1 MQALASYIMRGR
13 SQATLVAVAAAVLSL
28 MMPLAGLISSA
39 TVALVT
45 LRHGVREGLVIGL
58 LAGVVS
64 GLIAFAALGSP
75 VPALGFAM
83 ALWLPVWSIA
93 AVLRYS
99 RSLGLASQLSV
110 LIGLIILVGVHLQ
123 TSDPA
128 VYWAELLEP
137 VRVNLVDG
145 GVVDEAGSQLLVGG
159 ISRWMTGAFA
169 ATFYFQVLIAL
180 LIGRWWQ
187 AILYN
192 PGGFGDEFRAFRVHP
207 ALGFLGAACFMA
219 FYLTDEVG
227 WAAELLLLLI
237 PVFLLQGV
245 ALVHALASTY
255 QVRRGW
261 LIGFYALLVVAMPHA
276 EVLVAALGFAD
287 VWTDLRAKV
296 RTRRDKKE

>member
-13 SQATLVAVAAAVLSL
+13 SQATLVAVAAAVFSL

-145 GVVDEAGSQLLVGG
+145 GVWTKPVASCWWAEYHAG
-159 ISRWMTGAFA
+159 
-169 ATFYFQVLIAL
+169 
-180 LIGRWWQ
+180 
-187 AILYN
+187 
-192 PGGFGDEFRAFRVHP
+192 
-207 ALGFLGAACFMA
+207 
-219 FYLTDEVG
+219 
-227 WAAELLLLLI
+227 
-237 PVFLLQGV
+237 
-245 ALVHALASTY
+245 
-255 QVRRGW
+255 
-261 LIGFYALLVVAMPHA
+261 
-276 EVLVAALGFAD
+276 
-287 VWTDLRAKV
+287 
-296 RTRRDKKE
+296 